1 MLLFLL
7 ELDFLGILKIK
18 RFFMIRVVESISDK
32 NIGGAGVLLLN
43 KIKNMNS
50 EKIDITVLVP
60 KGSVLT
66 KKLRELKIRVI
77 EINGCK
83 NRSFDFKSLLSYI
96 SVIYRLSPDIINSHG
111 CMNSRIAG
119 FLASNAVNIYTR
131 HCDFPLK
138 DLYRNYFIKSIVRA
152 VNFLLSDGIIA
163 VSFSAKR
170 NLISL
175 GVSAKQIKVIIN
187 GAQALKRLSCEK
199 RKEIKAQLNIPS
211 GATVIGIFSRLEP
224 YKDHFT
230 FLRAVKLLAKSTNC
244 YFIVVGSGS
253 MDFALKK
260 FSERIGILD
269 RVRFCGFVEDVTP
282 YMNITDINVNCSIG
296 TETSSLALSEGMSL
310 GIPCVVS
317 DYPGNLYMVK
327 NKVNGLVYRQR
338 DYFSLAGAIR
348 CLLDDYK
355 LYSHLSKN
363 AKARF
368 DLELNARKMARETEE
383 YYFSLLKKK
392 KLSRGKSVLDSLRK
406 N

>member
-7 ELDFLGILKIK
+7 DLDFLGIIKIK

-60 KGSVLT
+60 KGSALT
-66 KKLRELKIRVI
+66 KKLRESKIRVI

-175 GVSAKQIKVIIN
+175 GVSTKQIKVIIN
-187 GAQALKRLSCEK
+187 GAQELERVSRNKYK
-199 RKEIKAQLNIPS
+199 KIKTQLNIPID
-211 GATVIGIFSRLEP
+211 AAVIGIFSRLEP

-230 FLRAVKLLAKSTNC
+230 FLRAAKSLIKSTNC
-244 YFIVVGSGS
+244 YFIIVGGGS
-253 MDFALKK
+253 MDFALRK
-260 FSERIGILD
+260 FSERLGISD

-310 GIPCVVS
+310 GIPSVVS

-327 NKVNGLVYRQR
+327 NKVNGLVYKQK
-338 DYFSLAGAIR
+338 DYISLASAIKS
-348 CLLDDYK
+348 LLDNTE
-355 LYSHLSKN
+355 LYSCISQN
-363 AKARF
+363 ARKRF
-368 DLELNARKMARETEE
+368 ELELNAGKMTRETEE
-383 YYFSLLKKK
+383 YYLYLLKKK
-392 KLSRGKSVLDSLRK
+392 KLSIGNSAFDSLRK
-406 N
+406 K

>member
-7 ELDFLGILKIK
+7 ELDFLGIIKIK

-60 KGSVLT
+60 KGSALT

-119 FLASNAVNIYTR
+119 VLASNAVNIYTR

-175 GVSAKQIKVIIN
+175 GVSTKQIKVIIN
-187 GAQALKRLSCEK
+187 GAQELERVNRNKYK
-199 RKEIKAQLNIPS
+199 KIKTQLNIPID
-211 GATVIGIFSRLEP
+211 AAVIGIFSRLEP

-230 FLRAVKLLAKSTNC
+230 FLRAAKSLIKSTNC
-244 YFIVVGSGS
+244 YFIIDGGGS
-253 MDFALKK
+253 MDFALRK
-260 FSERIGILD
+260 FSERLGISD

-310 GIPCVVS
+310 GIPSVVS

-327 NKVNGLVYRQR
+327 NKVNGLVYKQK
-338 DYFSLAGAIR
+338 DYISLASAIKS
-348 CLLDDYK
+348 LLDNTE
-355 LYSHLSKN
+355 LYSCISQN
-363 AKARF
+363 ARRRF
-368 DLELNARKMARETEE
+368 ELELNAGKMTRETEE
-383 YYFSLLKKK
+383 YYLYLLKKK
-392 KLSRGKSVLDSLRK
+392 KLSIGNSALDSLRK
-406 N
+406 K